1 MGRPWRR
8 IRARK
13 LQTDPLCERC
23 LKNGRT
29 TSATEVHH
37 VTPRS
42 LGGDHSPSN
51 LMSICTPC
59 HDELGMPR
67 RVRTDGIAVLEDG
80 TVENASSALMGA
92 TAVTAAQMTVELATT
107 GQGGSRN
114 QDRLGGWESW
124 HDRRVSGFPK
134 AVDYDDPDVDPET
147 PNNPATPEG
156 NPAIEWQVSGTS
168 GARQPT

>member
-13 LQTDPLCERC
+13 LQRDPLCQPC

-42 LGGDHSPSN
+42 LGGDHSPAN

-59 HDELGMPR
+59 HNELGMPR
-67 RVRTDGIAVLEDG
+67 RVRSDGIAVLEDG
-80 TVENASSALMGA
+80 TILE
-92 TAVTAAQMTVELATT
+92 AV
-107 GQGGSRN
+107 
-114 QDRLGGWESW
+114 
-124 HDRRVSGFPK
+124 
-134 AVDYDDPDVDPET
+134 
-147 PNNPATPEG
+147 
-156 NPAIEWQVSGTS
+156 
-168 GARQPT
+168 

>member
-67 RVRTDGIAVLEDG
+67 RTRTDGIAVLEDG
-80 TVENASSALMGA
+80 TILE
-92 TAVTAAQMTVELATT
+92 AV
-107 GQGGSRN
+107 
-114 QDRLGGWESW
+114 
-124 HDRRVSGFPK
+124 
-134 AVDYDDPDVDPET
+134 
-147 PNNPATPEG
+147 
-156 NPAIEWQVSGTS
+156 
-168 GARQPT
+168 